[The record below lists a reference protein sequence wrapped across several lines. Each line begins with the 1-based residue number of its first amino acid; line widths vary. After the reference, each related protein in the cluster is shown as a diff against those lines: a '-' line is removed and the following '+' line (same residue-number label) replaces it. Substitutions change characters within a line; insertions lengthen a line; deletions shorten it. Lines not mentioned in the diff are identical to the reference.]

1 MRDLG
6 LTSYLCC
13 CMARAK
19 TLLKNDQFRLTLDR
33 LCYEI
38 IENYPAVNE
47 KCIIGIQERG
57 IFLAERIAER
67 LTMLERGS
75 KMNVGKLDITFYR
88 DDYRIRTEPIKASET
103 DIEFDIDGKDVIL
116 VDDVLFSGRTIHA
129 AMAALQDF
137 GRPSKIELLVM
148 VDRRFNRHLP
158 IQPNYTGIVVDAY
171 DEAYVK
177 VEYNH
182 VEEEDK
188 ILLFSAKTA
197 K

>member
-1 MRDLG
+1 
-6 LTSYLCC
+6 
-13 CMARAK
+13 MARAK

-57 IFLAERIAER
+57 IFLVERFAER

-75 KMNVGKLDITFYR
+75 KMNDGKLDITIYR
-88 DDYRIRTEPIKASET
+88 DEKRIRTEPIKASET

>member
-1 MRDLG
+1 
-6 LTSYLCC
+6 
-13 CMARAK
+13 MARAK
-19 TLLKNDQFRLTLDR
+19 TLLKNEQFRLTLDR

-38 IENYPAVNE
+38 IENYPAAKE

-57 IFLAERIAER
+57 IFLAARIAER
-67 LTMLERGS
+67 LAKLERGS

-129 AMAALQDF
+129 AMTALQDF

>member
-1 MRDLG
+1 
-6 LTSYLCC
+6 
-13 CMARAK
+13 MARAK
-19 TLLKNDQFRLTLDR
+19 TLLKNEQFRLTLDR

-38 IENYPAVNE
+38 IENYPLDKE

-57 IFLAERIAER
+57 VFLAERIAER
-67 LTMLERGS
+67 LAKLEKGS

-88 DDYRIRTEPIKASET
+88 DDYRLRTKPIKASET
-103 DIEFDIDGKDVIL
+103 DIEFSVDGKDVIL

-158 IQPNYTGIVVDAY
+158 IQANYAGLVVDAY

-182 VEEEDK
+182 IEQEDR
-188 ILLFSAKTA
+188 ILLFSAKSM